1 MKIKRIITGAVA
13 LSMLCCSSVLADS
26 SQRKEV
32 VNFNIE
38 VENGGELTAV
48 ITKSNESTIR
58 WMGIVNA
65 DESGDVNF
73 NVELEDYYD
82 NELSDGAYTLTLI
95 GKNKYEKYQEN
106 FSYKSTPTREQVL
119 QGITDEASVIALFTN
134 PDVRE
139 ELNAMGLYVDE
150 FSALGDEQAKVA
162 SKVIALSE
170 KTEKSMSDEIGP
182 YIIYLK
188 CIKDGNEK
196 FAENFNKYAEEC
208 FGVNIDSELYKK
220 LLTEKDEKALYEHIK
235 ELGDSAT
242 GKLKADFEDVLV
254 TALFNSTIDGGEMQ
268 RIISTYGEYAG
279 FDMTKYNNA
288 ADKQAFAIHMI
299 NEYNNS
305 SDVKSR
311 YNSYTPSSTSNKPI
325 GGGSSGGGGGG
336 SKPVSNGAGGG
347 ISISTSGSGKPYVE
361 YTPVQSLEEK
371 YSFKDMSSYEWANEA
386 VVQLAAKGIISGV
399 GDNMFAPGREIT
411 REEFAKL
418 VSLAFDVKDVGNS
431 AFTDVESSR
440 WSYSAISALASAG
453 IIGGIGDGM
462 FAPERFIT
470 RQDMAVIIDRALT
483 KKAIVIEL
491 QKKEDFSDISDV
503 SDYAKES
510 VAGLYQRGLVSG
522 TGDGNYKP
530 LNYVTRA
537 EAAQILYNC
546 LKAIGGEN

>member
-1 MKIKRIITGAVA
+1 MKIKRIITGTVA
-13 LSMLCCSSVLADS
+13 LLMLCCSSVLADS

-32 VNFNIE
+32 VNFNIG

-48 ITKSNESTIR
+48 ITKLNESTIR
-58 WMGIVNA
+58 WMSIVNA
-65 DESGDVNF
+65 DESGNVNF
-73 NVELEDYYD
+73 SVELEDYYD
-82 NELSDGAYTLTLI
+82 NELSDGEYTLTLI

-106 FSYKSTPTREQVL
+106 FSYKSTSTREQVL
-119 QGITDEASVIALFTN
+119 QRITDEASVIALFTDPN
-134 PDVRE
+134 VRE
-139 ELNAMGLYVDE
+139 ELNAMGLCIDE
-150 FSALGDEQAKVA
+150 FSDLGDEQAKVV
-162 SKVIALSE
+162 SKVAALSE
-170 KTEKSMSDEIGP
+170 KTEKNMSDEIGP

-242 GKLKADFEDVLV
+242 GKLKADYEDVLI
-254 TALFNSTIDGGEMQ
+254 TALFSSTIDGGEMQ

-288 ADKQAFAIHMI
+288 ADKQAFAIYMI

-311 YNSYTPSSTSNKPI
+311 YNSYTPPSTSNKPV
-325 GGGSSGGGGGG
+325 GGGGG
-336 SKPVSNGAGGG
+336 SKPVTNGAGGG

-371 YSFKDMSSYEWANEA
+371 YSFKDMSSYEWAKEA

-418 VSLAFDVKDVGNS
+418 VSLAFDVKDEGNS

-503 SDYAKES
+503 SDYAKDS
-510 VAGLYQRGLVSG
+510 VVGLYQRGLVSG

>member
-32 VNFNIE
+32 VNFNIG

-48 ITKSNESTIR
+48 ITKLNESTIR

-65 DESGDVNF
+65 DESGNVNF
-73 NVELEDYYD
+73 SVELEDYYD
-82 NELSDGAYTLTLI
+82 NELSDGAYTLTLT

-119 QGITDEASVIALFTN
+119 QGITDEASVIAAFTN

-139 ELNAMGLYVDE
+139 ELNAMGLYIDE

-162 SKVIALSE
+162 SKVAALSE

-188 CIKDGNEK
+188 CIKDGSEK
-196 FAENFNKYAEEC
+196 FAENFNKYAQEC

-242 GKLKADFEDVLV
+242 GKLKADFEDVLI
-254 TALFNSTIDGGEMQ
+254 TALFSSTIDGGEMQ
-268 RIISTYGEYAG
+268 RIISAYGEYAG

-288 ADKQAFAIHMI
+288 ADKQAFAIYMI

-311 YNSYTPSSTSNKPI
+311 YNSYTPPSTSNKPV
-325 GGGSSGGGGGG
+325 GGGSSGGGGG
-336 SKPVSNGAGGG
+336 SKPVINGAGSG
-347 ISISTSGSGKPYVE
+347 ISISTSSSGKPYVE

-371 YSFKDMSSYEWANEA
+371 YSFKDMSSYAWANEA
-386 VVQLAAKGIISGV
+386 VVLLAAKGIISGV

-418 VSLAFDVKDVGNS
+418 VSLAFDVKDEGNS

-470 RQDMAVIIDRALT
+470 RQDMVTIIARAAEKLGYDI
-483 KKAIVIEL
+483 KSVL
-491 QKKEDFSDISDV
+491 DGRFSDEDEISEYAV
-503 SDYAKES
+503 DY
-510 VAGLYQRGLVSG
+510 VNRLYTAGIIKGVDENRFNPMG
-522 TGDGNYKP
+522 TA
-530 LNYVTRA
+530 TRA
-537 EAAQILYNC
+537 EAARIVYAMLEA
-546 LKAIGGEN
+546 LGKI

>member
-13 LSMLCCSSVLADS
+13 LLMLCCSSVLADS
-26 SQRKEV
+26 SQRREV
-32 VNFNIE
+32 VNFNIGM
-38 VENGGELTAV
+38 ENGGELTAV
-48 ITKSNESTIR
+48 ITKLNESTIR

-65 DESGDVNF
+65 DESGNVNF
-73 NVELEDYYD
+73 SVELEDYYD

-95 GKNKYEKYQEN
+95 GKNKYEKYQER

-119 QGITDEASVIALFTN
+119 QGITDEASVIVLFTN
-134 PDVRE
+134 PEVRE
-139 ELNAMGLYVDE
+139 ELNAMGLYIDE
-150 FSALGDEQAKVA
+150 FSALGDEQTKIA
-162 SKVIALSE
+162 SKVAALSE

-188 CIKDGNEK
+188 CIKDGSEK
-196 FAENFNKYAEEC
+196 FAENFNKYAEGC

-242 GKLKADFEDVLV
+242 GKLKADYEDVLV
-254 TALFNSTIDGGEMQ
+254 TALFSSTIDGGEMQ

-288 ADKQAFAIHMI
+288 ADKQAFAIYMI

-305 SDVKSR
+305 NDVKSR
-311 YNSYTPSSTSNKPI
+311 YNGYTPPLISHKPV
-325 GGGSSGGGGGG
+325 GGGSSGGGGG
-336 SKPVSNGAGGG
+336 SRPVTNGAGGG
-347 ISISTSGSGKPYVE
+347 ISISPSDYGKPYVE
-361 YTPVQSLEEK
+361 YTSVQSLEEK

-386 VVQLAAKGIISGV
+386 VVQLAARGIISGV

-418 VSLAFDVKDVGNS
+418 VSLAFDVNDEGNS
-431 AFTDVESSR
+431 IFTDVESSR
-440 WSYSAISALASAG
+440 WSYRAISALASAG

-462 FAPERFIT
+462 FAPDKFII

-503 SDYAKES
+503 SDYAKDS

>member
-13 LSMLCCSSVLADS
+13 LSMLYCSSVSADS
-26 SQRKEV
+26 SQKREV
-32 VNFNIE
+32 VNFNIG

-48 ITKSNESTIR
+48 ITKLNESTIR

-65 DESGDVNF
+65 DESGNVNF
-73 NVELEDYYD
+73 SVELEDYYD

-139 ELNAMGLYVDE
+139 ELNAMGLYIDE
-150 FSALGDEQAKVA
+150 FSNLGDEQAKVA
-162 SKVIALSE
+162 SKVAALSE

-188 CIKDGNEK
+188 CIKDGSEK

-220 LLTEKDEKALYEHIK
+220 LLTEKDEKAFYEHIK

-242 GKLKADFEDVLV
+242 DKIKADFEDVLI
-254 TALFNSTIDGGEMQ
+254 TALFSSTIDGGEMQ

-279 FDMTKYNNA
+279 FNMTKYNKA

-305 SDVKSR
+305 DEVRSR
-311 YNSYTPSSTSNKPI
+311 YKSYTPSSTSKKPA
-325 GGGSSGGGGGG
+325 GGGSSGGG

-347 ISISTSGSGKPYVE
+347 ISINTSGSGKPLVE

-371 YSFKDMSSYEWANEA
+371 YSFKDMSGYAWANEA

-418 VSLAFDVKDVGNS
+418 VSLAFDVKDEGNS

-483 KKAIVIEL
+483 KKAIVIES
-491 QKKEDFSDISDV
+491 QKKEDFSDISEV
-503 SDYAKES
+503 SDYAKDS
-510 VAGLYQRGLVSG
+510 VVGLYQRGLVSG